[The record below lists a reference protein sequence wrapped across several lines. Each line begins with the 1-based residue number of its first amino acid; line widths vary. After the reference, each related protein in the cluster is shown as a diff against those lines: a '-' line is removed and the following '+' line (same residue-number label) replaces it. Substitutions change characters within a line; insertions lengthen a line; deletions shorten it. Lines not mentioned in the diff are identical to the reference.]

1 MESTFLYTYNFTRY
15 HEDTDKEGETLTV
28 VPKETGEKTY
38 LSLVGKQFA
47 SQKPYLLKSQ
57 NSSLC
62 FIIVWRSI
70 CIWLEGDEGAMD
82 YLLKL

>member
-1 MESTFLYTYNFTRY
+1 MESTFLYVYNFTRY

-62 FIIVWRSI
+62 FIIG
-70 CIWLEGDEGAMD
+70 GDLFAFD
-82 YLLKL
+82 

>member
-1 MESTFLYTYNFTRY
+1 MEDSGFKEFKQLIAMFYRFLVVFLCVQRLMESTFLYIYNFTRY

-47 SQKPYLLKSQ
+47 S
-57 NSSLC
+57 
-62 FIIVWRSI
+62 
-70 CIWLEGDEGAMD
+70 
-82 YLLKL
+82 